1 MKKKKTDISKEEENK
16 QVEHRGNDEELKKNL
31 EEEMKIAQKGE
42 KFYYTQ
48 DGGVK
53 KKYMD

>member
-1 MKKKKTDISKEEENK
+1 MKKKKTDISKEEESK

-42 KFYYTQ
+42 KFYYTK